1 MLFLGIIAT
10 GKESAV
16 LHAVS
21 DGASTSE
28 KQAKNTEMVL
38 EEKTSSSDEELQHK
52 METEIFPH
60 RKVHSPVIGETHYA
74 IKVCIKICFEVY
86 ELHFIRSIRQ
96 L

>member
-28 KQAKNTEMVL
+28 RQAKNTEMVL

-74 IKVCIKICFEVY
+74 IKVCTKVYFEVY
-86 ELHFIRSIRQ
+86 ELYILSG